1 MAEDIVLDS
10 EATNIKIKKSRNN
23 TIKERRAMLRKV
35 LFRLHRYRIK
45 KRQKEA
51 KKKNREIDNE
61 IRYRVYKIFKN
72 LIYEKFSKKKCERE
86 TMIRLFK
93 IINICNDRLNKEL
106 FMFNV
111 YTKMFTAT
119 FKDKLMMRLRNWPLI
134 GGYCFKVLTN
144 RAYLRYDMLLIM
156 NITLTELLESES
168 FFKFEFERW
177 DQIVREIQREGLNFM
192 NAQTRLFAGNLELVR
207 VIQTKKV
214 AQTVLNLGYELTQK
228 LYGAGEIE
236 QEEKKKLTAELR
248 RIKHRIQ
255 NVSSYIRKIQK
266 LKNVKKSQESQNT
279 SSTSLKLSKSLKE
292 KSVKRKKQEI
302 MNLRKKWTFIFPI
315 LNELDIDDL
324 SEFRNKLIHGEMNRS
339 DRPIQFRVKK
349 KNSLQ
354 FDLDLKGTRDLPD
367 IIEERR
373 LSSSRLSIFSNRP
386 ISSSNLIVNKSLL
399 EDQYFYLIKSG
410 MLQLKSMT
418 GRVIKNLTASDY
430 FGSCLFIGR
439 DVGMTAE
446 CLSKCKFYKIPL
458 TFVKHLADKYPLFS
472 RAIYSEGLYNYL
484 KSCSYI
490 LSKTKNPYFRQLR
503 RIAYSPLTKLLKEA
517 KLLKFNSKEGL
528 LTYFQQV
535 EHVKLTIFMLEGSI
549 SITQENIKKRKKLNL
564 EMIGD
569 RHSELLTVR
578 NSMSRKISVEPHQS
592 INISKYQKE
601 SPVSKVQSNHN
612 FSVKK
617 RKISDKFS
625 SEHFQSIL
633 FEENKES
640 NNKESHSA
648 SKIKGLDTNLLSHG
662 QVLSNRRKHS
672 GLIQI
677 MTQFV
682 DAGNAFVIHLNHLED
697 IDILSNEV
705 RLFVFDTLDFGLG
718 KIKKN
723 RKRRFSAKI
732 KRRRFH

>member
-1 MAEDIVLDS
+1 
-10 EATNIKIKKSRNN
+10 
-23 TIKERRAMLRKV
+23 MLRKV
-35 LFRLHRYRIK
+35 MFRLHRFRIK
-45 KRQKEA
+45 KRQKKA
-51 KKKNREIDNE
+51 KKKDKEIDKE
-61 IRYRVYKIFKN
+61 IRHRVYKIFKN

-106 FMFNV
+106 FMFSV

-119 FKDKLMMRLRNWPLI
+119 FKDKLLMRMRNWPLI
-134 GGYCFKVLTN
+134 GRYFFRILSN

-156 NITLTELLESES
+156 NITLTELVESES

-177 DQIVREIQREGLNFM
+177 DQIVKEIQRESLNFM

-236 QEEKKKLTAELR
+236 EEEKKKLKAELR
-248 RIKHRIQ
+248 RIKHKIH
-255 NVSSYIRKIQK
+255 NVSSYIKKPQK
-266 LKNVKKSQESQNT
+266 NKQEKKSSKT
-279 SSTSLKLSKSLKE
+279 SPVNLKQSKSIKE
-292 KSVKRKKQEI
+292 KSIKRKKDEI

-324 SEFRNKLIHGEMNRS
+324 SEFRTKLIHGEMNRS
-339 DRPIQFRVKK
+339 DTPIQFRVRK

-367 IIEERR
+367 IMEERR
-373 LSSSRLSIFSNRP
+373 LSSSRLSSFSNRP
-386 ISSSNLIVNKSLL
+386 ISSSNLAVNMVLP

-439 DVGMTAE
+439 DVGISAE

-517 KLLKFNSKEGL
+517 KLLKFESKEGL
-528 LTYFQQV
+528 LAYFHQV
-535 EHVKLTIFMLEGSI
+535 EHVKLTIFMLEGCI

-564 EMIGD
+564 DLIGD
-569 RHSELLTVR
+569 RHSELITVR
-578 NSMSRKISVEPHQS
+578 NSMSRKISVEPKNSMS
-592 INISKYQKE
+592 IFKME
-601 SPVSKVQSNHN
+601 EVSPAKQVQSNRN
-612 FSVKK
+612 LSITK
-617 RKISDKFS
+617 RKNSDKFS
-625 SEHFQSIL
+625 SEYFQSYLID
-633 FEENKES
+633 ENKES

-648 SKIKGLDTNLLSHG
+648 SKIKGLDSNLMSQRPILTS
-662 QVLSNRRKHS
+662 RRKQS
-672 GLIQI
+672 GLIQLV
-677 MTQFV
+677 TQV
-682 DAGNAFVIHLNHLED
+682 VEAGNAFVIHLNHLED

-705 RLFVFDTLDFGLG
+705 RLFVFETLDFGMG

-723 RKRRFSAKI
+723 RKRRFSVKI
-732 KRRRFH
+732 KRRRYH

>member
-1 MAEDIVLDS
+1 
-10 EATNIKIKKSRNN
+10 
-23 TIKERRAMLRKV
+23 MLRKV
-35 LFRLHRYRIK
+35 MFRLHRFRIK
-45 KRQKEA
+45 KRQKKA
-51 KKKNREIDNE
+51 KKKDKEIDKE
-61 IRYRVYKIFKN
+61 IRHRVYKIFKN

-106 FMFNV
+106 FMFSV

-119 FKDKLMMRLRNWPLI
+119 FKDKLLMRMRNWPLI
-134 GGYCFKVLTN
+134 GRYFFRILSN

-156 NITLTELLESES
+156 NITLTELVESES

-177 DQIVREIQREGLNFM
+177 DQIVKEIQRESLNFM

-236 QEEKKKLTAELR
+236 EEEKKKLKAELR
-248 RIKHRIQ
+248 RIKHKIH
-255 NVSSYIRKIQK
+255 NVSSYIKKPQK
-266 LKNVKKSQESQNT
+266 NKQEKKSSKT
-279 SSTSLKLSKSLKE
+279 SPVNLKQSKSIKE
-292 KSVKRKKQEI
+292 KSIKRKKDEI

-324 SEFRNKLIHGEMNRS
+324 SEFRTKLIHGEMNRS
-339 DRPIQFRVKK
+339 DTPIQFRVRK

-367 IIEERR
+367 IMEERR
-373 LSSSRLSIFSNRP
+373 LSSSRLSSFSNRP
-386 ISSSNLIVNKSLL
+386 ISSSNLAVNMVLP

-439 DVGMTAE
+439 DVGISAE

-517 KLLKFNSKEGL
+517 KLLKFESKEGL
-528 LTYFQQV
+528 LAYFHQV
-535 EHVKLTIFMLEGSI
+535 EHVKLTIFMLEGCI

-564 EMIGD
+564 DLIGD
-569 RHSELLTVR
+569 RHSELITVR
-578 NSMSRKISVEPHQS
+578 NSMSRKISVEPKNSMS
-592 INISKYQKE
+592 IFKME
-601 SPVSKVQSNHN
+601 EVSPAKQVQSNRN
-612 FSVKK
+612 LSITK
-617 RKISDKFS
+617 RKNSDKFS
-625 SEHFQSIL
+625 SEYFQSYLID
-633 FEENKES
+633 ENKES

-648 SKIKGLDTNLLSHG
+648 SKIKGLDSNLLS
-662 QVLSNRRKHS
+662 QRPILTSRRKQS
-672 GLIQI
+672 GLIQLV
-677 MTQFV
+677 TQV
-682 DAGNAFVIHLNHLED
+682 VEAGNAFVIHLNHLED

-705 RLFVFDTLDFGLG
+705 RLFVFETLDFGMG

-723 RKRRFSAKI
+723 RKRRFSVKT
-732 KRRRFH
+732 KRRRYH